1 MLLDRYVEKNGAR
14 CEDMNMDIQRKRE
27 KNKKAYK
34 HGYKINCIGQNA
46 WFFFMILDSGTVL

>member
-14 CEDMNMDIQRKRE
+14 CEDMNMDIQRKQE

-34 HGYKINCIGQNA
+34 HGYKINCIVQNA
-46 WFFFMILDSGTVL
+46 LFLL